1 MAENKHVELIK
12 TIENKLDDHVQEL
25 KEDLTKAIL
34 AYLEKTEN
42 AYDLSNIKWQP
53 AEGPSGPY
61 ERSEDVDNL
70 DFKALHKDL
79 VKHGGKLTRNGWF
92 IWLFKNGT
100 TIGRKKRK

>member
-1 MAENKHVELIK
+1 MSEEHAELVKSVEDKLENHFKHLR
-12 TIENKLDDHVQEL
+12 
-25 KEDLTKAIL
+25 EDLVATIK

-42 AYDLSNIKWQP
+42 AYDLEKIRWEK

-61 ERSEDVDNL
+61 ERSEDVNNF

-79 VKHGGKLTRNGWF
+79 VEHGGKLTRDGWF

-100 TIGRKKRK
+100 TIGRKKRS